1 MNLGFL
7 IFGFCS
13 VRFIQIEII
22 NSGFCYHVSISA
34 PLNTITDQQL
44 KEQQAQLIMEQHE
57 REDKEETHRQLQQE
71 VDNLKRK
78 HQLIIDENNLLSI
91 KVNQHCHLHERQF

>member
-1 MNLGFL
+1 
-7 IFGFCS
+7 
-13 VRFIQIEII
+13 
-22 NSGFCYHVSISA
+22 
-34 PLNTITDQQL
+34 
-44 KEQQAQLIMEQHE
+44 MEQHE

-91 KVNQHCHLHERQF
+91 KVNQHSHLHQRQF